1 MSITGVMVESFLNE
15 GRQDIPASGPKDLKH
30 GVSMLVHPLSLVV
43 ELKLDNRTDACV
55 HWDDTLDMMDE
66 LNKAVG
72 DRREAKQ

>member
-30 GVSMLVHPLSLVV
+30 GVSMSVLPSPLLL
-43 ELKLDNRTDACV
+43 ELKMHNRTDACV
-55 HWDDTLDMMDE
+55 HWDDTLSMMDE

-72 DRREAKQ
+72 DRRKAKQ